1 MAFDPKAELMDLWDG
16 HRRLTVRT
24 ARAFPP
30 DKLMTFAPTE
40 PLRPFAVMCDEI
52 ARIELAYIRGLA
64 ADHWKWDPQ
73 VPAPAKDA
81 DGVVRFLEETR
92 EYTHGVWDRITAET
106 LLAPRK
112 DPFFF
117 GDAKR
122 PYDWLVYCVE
132 NEVHHRGQGFVYLRE
147 LGVEPPHFWER

>member
-24 ARAFPP
+24 ARAFPA
-30 DKLMTFAPTE
+30 DKLMTFSPVE
-40 PLRPFAVMCDEI
+40 PLRTFAVMCDEI

-64 ADHWKWDPQ
+64 EDQWTWDPK
-73 VPAPAKDA
+73 VPAPATDA

-92 EYTHGVWDRITAET
+92 EYTHRMWGRLSAET
-106 LLAPRK
+106 LLTPRK

-117 GDAKR
+117 GDSKR
-122 PYDWLVYCVE
+122 PYDWLVYCVD

-147 LGVEPPHFWER
+147 LGIEPPHFYER